1 MTPVGC
7 PVLSCGALVLPGCGW
22 LIFRGGVSRCPV
34 GCGVPGLG
42 CPVGCVLMPVPFGA
56 GFISVIYITVFCI
69 YTSLP
74 GGTVGTCGYLPVRT
88 SVRIGNG
95 RVQVG
100 ARTVRVYG
108 TADAFVVV
116 GHVLCGRELGGYAL
130 ILPRAG
136 ARGYD
141 PRQAP
146 GPKGWGIWVWV
157 LVLGR
162 RAGRRRK
169 KWGAQL

>member
-1 MTPVGC
+1 MAAYLGVRSV
-7 PVLSCGALVLPGCGW
+7 VLCAGPW
-22 LIFRGGVSRCPV
+22 VSGRM
-34 GCGVPGLG
+34 
-42 CPVGCVLMPVPFGA
+42 CVVPVPFGA
-56 GFISVIYITVFCI
+56 GFISVIYIPSICI

-130 ILPRAG
+130 ISPLLHITLQSFVA
-136 ARGYD
+136 
-141 PRQAP
+141 
-146 GPKGWGIWVWV
+146 
-157 LVLGR
+157 L
-162 RAGRRRK
+162 
-169 KWGAQL
+169 